1 MIECK
6 KQTDEEL
13 VQSVLLKRDFFGC
26 LIDRYEAKIRRYI
39 RRIMPGVG
47 DDEDDLMQ
55 DIFIKAYVNIQSFD
69 TGLKFSSWIYR
80 IAHNEAVSWVRKK
93 NVRPETVELGKDD
106 FETFTKSIEV
116 FSNSSEQKLNNDE
129 VNRILSLLSEKYRM
143 VLVLKFLEG
152 KNYKE
157 ISDILT
163 IPMGSVATL
172 VHRAKKQFIRIY
184 SKQHE

>member
-80 IAHNEAVSWVRKK
+80 ITYNHTISYYRKHK
-93 NVRPETVELGKDD
+93 RHAKVL
-106 FETFTKSIEV
+106 
-116 FSNSSEQKLNNDE
+116 SSEDNQLMIE
-129 VNRILSLLSEKYRM
+129 RMLQILIYRNLWIPEYKEK
-143 VLVLKFLEG
+143 KFLNYFG
-152 KNYKE
+152 IWIKNIVK
-157 ISDILT
+157 L
-163 IPMGSVATL
+163 
-172 VHRAKKQFIRIY
+172 
-184 SKQHE
+184 